1 MTEAYDARL
10 PETCYGTLNTTG
22 DLILLKRGALGYWPT
37 EGYTLGTLVPT
48 WDALAD
54 ILNARRGVTKAQRA
68 AMEAGSMFG
77 FHTPAADP
85 AKYDSE
91 GRLA

>member
-1 MTEAYDARL
+1 MTDTYETRL
-10 PETCYGTLNTTG
+10 PETCYGTLPSDG
-22 DLILLKRGALGYWPT
+22 SLILLKRGERGYWPT
-37 EGYTLGTLVPT
+37 EGYTLGTVVTT
-48 WDALAD
+48 WDELAD

-68 AMEAGSMFG
+68 AMEAGSAFG

-91 GRLA
+91 GKLA